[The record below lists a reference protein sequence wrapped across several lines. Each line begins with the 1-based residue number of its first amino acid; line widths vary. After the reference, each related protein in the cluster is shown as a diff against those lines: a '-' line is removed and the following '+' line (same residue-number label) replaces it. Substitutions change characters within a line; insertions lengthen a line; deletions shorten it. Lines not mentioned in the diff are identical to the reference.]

1 MSAKEA
7 KAKKLKAERKPKPPK
22 PKKEPK
28 APKPKVE
35 RKSKKDEER
44 LTEKMAEGQ
53 QLLVEGPA
61 LEKIEMPETLL
72 REIEKVGDRH
82 QFSEALA
89 AKLLAVVRE
98 KYEEA
103 QVEPGE
109 AVGIIAAQS
118 LGEPGTQ
125 LTLRTKHF
133 AGAAEVSVGS
143 GIQRVEEIV
152 DGRSKAKYATMTI
165 YLAPE
170 IAKDFEKVDALAR
183 SMIDVRID
191 DVVRV
196 EEDLDKKRVVVHLV
210 PEEIKARNVDADA
223 LEKRIEK
230 AIKLKPHTSKNL
242 VEFHFKSETLL
253 DIRRAFNKLRN
264 TRIQGIRGIEK
275 TIVSKDEKAGEF
287 VIKTSGSNLKA
298 VLKLPEI
305 NPTITSTN
313 DIKEISK
320 VLGIEAGKA
329 AIVKELHKTL
339 ADNNIAVDL
348 RHILLLADLMTWD
361 GDIKG
366 IVRTGITRSKSSPFA
381 RAAFEETT
389 KHLLDAAFKGE
400 REELQG
406 VVENIIVGQ
415 PIKVGTGTVHLVMSN
430 TLPAAPPKKDKEDK
444 EKPAKEA
451 TEEK

>member
-1 MSAKEA
+1 MTKKEPRQKKPKAEKKA
-7 KAKKLKAERKPKPPK
+7 KAKKEPKPAKPKAERK
-22 PKKEPK
+22 
-28 APKPKVE
+28 
-35 RKSKKDEER
+35 SKREEER
-44 LTEKMAEGQ
+44 LTARMAEGQ
-53 QLLVEGPA
+53 QLLVEGQVV
-61 LEKIEMPETLL
+61 EKADLP
-72 REIEKVGDRH
+72 EKVLNEFNKVKDRH
-82 QFSEALA
+82 KLSEALA
-89 AKLLAVVRE
+89 EKLLAAVRE
-98 KYEEA
+98 RYKKA
-103 QVEPGE
+103 KVEPGE

-125 LTLRTKHF
+125 LTLRTKHY

-152 DGRSKAKYATMTI
+152 DGRSRAKYPTMTI

-170 IAKDFEKVDALAR
+170 INKDFEKVDALAK

-196 EEDLDKKRVVVHLV
+196 EEDLEKKRVIVHLV

-230 AIKLKPHTSKNL
+230 AVKAKPRTGKN
-242 VEFHFKSETLL
+242 VIEFHFKGEPLL
-253 DIRRAFNKLRN
+253 DLRRTFNKLRN

-275 TIVSKDEKAGEF
+275 TIVSKDEKLGEF

-298 VLKLPEI
+298 ALRLPEV
-305 NPTITSTN
+305 NPTVTTTN
-313 DIKEISK
+313 DIKELSK
-320 VLGIEAGKA
+320 VLGIEAGRY
-329 AIVKELHKTL
+329 AIATELHKTL
-339 ADNNIAVDL
+339 DENNISVDQ

-366 IVRTGITRSKSSPFA
+366 IVRTGITRQKSSPFA
-381 RAAFEETT
+381 RAAFEETV

-400 REELQG
+400 HEELQG

-415 PIKVGTGTVHLVMSN
+415 PIKVGTGTVQLVMSSK
-430 TLPAAPPKKDKEDK
+430 LPAAPPKK
-444 EKPAKEA
+444 EKAEVK
-451 TEEK
+451 EEK